1 MWRRLL
7 IELSDEHRDSILL
20 NWCIRELSQLGYHR
34 EIAQVIREADY
45 FSVCNE
51 LLVDTLFRL
60 STAIV
65 EGGTFGGAN
74 ISQNEVKSHTD
85 RDSSTSPSTDNIASL
100 MADLKR
106 MCGSTEY
113 MFMYTQHFLSEIMS
127 QLHFNDSHA
136 HKKRSV
142 DDMETCGDTDDEHRG
157 MWKNKIRRIQEELED
172 EVIWHRDARG
182 FSDRGWKPTPLSSA
196 SKFALRLTTKNQSI
210 NECSTSITNVDGKE
224 DTKKY
229 ILESLESGTMTSKVI
244 NHLFDQ
250 YFERNSGI
258 AIENGGINTV
268 NLLSHVK
275 AVLDSRTDRKDGRF
289 DDMFDILH
297 HPQVLHALI
306 MFGIEVAA
314 VSSSSGSMSTLA
326 CRRESIACI
335 LALASCTN
343 GIRKCTA
350 DSVFHLAEKAKTVF
364 DICQNLGS
372 LVSILRY

>member
-85 RDSSTSPSTDNIASL
+85 RDSSTSSSTDNIASL
-100 MADLKR
+100 IADLKR

-136 HKKRSV
+136 HKKRTV

-157 MWKNKIRRIQEELED
+157 MWKNKIRRMDSLIED
-172 EVIWHRDARG
+172 GNQHLFLAHQNSLFGLPLKTSPLTSAARR
-182 FSDRGWKPTPLSSA
+182 SPTWTA
-196 SKFALRLTTKNQSI
+196 RRTQKNI
-210 NECSTSITNVDGKE
+210 F
-224 DTKKY
+224 
-229 ILESLESGTMTSKVI
+229 L
-244 NHLFDQ
+244 NHL
-250 YFERNSGI
+250 
-258 AIENGGINTV
+258 
-268 NLLSHVK
+268 K
-275 AVLDSRTDRKDGRF
+275 AG
-289 DDMFDILH
+289 
-297 HPQVLHALI
+297 Q
-306 MFGIEVAA
+306 
-314 VSSSSGSMSTLA
+314 
-326 CRRESIACI
+326 
-335 LALASCTN
+335 
-343 GIRKCTA
+343 
-350 DSVFHLAEKAKTVF
+350 
-364 DICQNLGS
+364 
-372 LVSILRY
+372 